1 MKKFLIILAIFTF
14 VPFAHSAAVDE
25 GAELAAIVN
34 AQADAKDKVL
44 AGLGYL
50 SERSANATTLAQNS
64 YPFLHALKEAL
75 QSNVITK
82 EDVQAYKDLF
92 KPVTAPLAGVM
103 QSGAW
108 NDRVERLYADLESKR
123 ETVQET
129 IQKQIPQEMQKEY
142 EEQDEQVR
150 APDQPYRQVLFA
162 PEGEQAVVPLDDDEA
177 LQETIERSLQVTN
190 EDDIALQATI
200 AESVQSQEE
209 AKPEVVE
216 AASSQTPEERAREQM
231 GEQQNI
237 EPVFA
242 DITLSIDGK
251 EKKFNVDIAA
261 IQAASGTIKDVTE
274 DIAPGNQDQLT
285 EAVQTGL
292 QSAIESIALDDAQTE
307 ALLGALVIDNEG
319 VMRAY
324 LDGLDKEARIA
335 LLRAANYLNV
345 PLLQMMSQ
353 QSLEGVL
360 TQKDLNVLPFE
371 YGLHRYS
378 RRTLMM
384 H

>member
-1 MKKFLIILAIFTF
+1 MKKFLIILAFFTF
-14 VPFAHSAAVDE
+14 VPFAHPAAVDE
-25 GAELAAIVN
+25 GAELAA
-34 AQADAKDKVL
+34 
-44 AGLGYL
+44 
-50 SERSANATTLAQNS
+50 
-64 YPFLHALKEAL
+64 
-75 QSNVITK
+75 
-82 EDVQAYKDLF
+82 
-92 KPVTAPLAGVM
+92 
-103 QSGAW
+103 
-108 NDRVERLYADLESKR
+108 
-123 ETVQET
+123 
-129 IQKQIPQEMQKEY
+129 
-142 EEQDEQVR
+142 
-150 APDQPYRQVLFA
+150 RQVLFA
-162 PEGEQAVVPLDDDEA
+162 PEGEQGEDDVA
-177 LQETIERSLQVTN
+177 LQ
-190 EDDIALQATI
+190 IAI
-200 AESVQSQEE
+200 AESMQMQKKAEPD
-209 AKPEVVE
+209 AVE
-216 AASSQTPEERAREQM
+216 AASSQTPEERAREQV
-231 GEQQNI
+231 GERQKV

-242 DITLSIDGK
+242 DIRK